1 MGPRQYGGDGLLQT
15 FIYCGRSLAGFYA
28 WERTMRKRLTSWEA
42 YLAGRRR
49 LPPGYELEY
58 GADVLLVRRADGS
71 TVAAFS
77 ARGVAPSEV
86 VPIAEEDYRANGRSS
101 A

>member
-1 MGPRQYGGDGLLQT
+1 M
-15 FIYCGRSLAGFYA
+15 RSS
-28 WERTMRKRLTSWEA
+28 LTSWDT
-42 YLAGRRR
+42 YPAGEMR
-49 LPPGYELEY
+49 LPPGYEVEY
-58 GADVLLVRRADGS
+58 SADVLLLRRADGS

-86 VPIAEEDYRANGRSS
+86 VRIAEEDYRANGRSS